1 MHPLVVKAFAP
12 AVVHFAPLSHVRI
25 AAMKVA
31 NPDRFARAQALA
43 RENVFDIFD
52 AWALLESQELRRST
66 DEARCDDDTPSNS

>member
-52 AWALLESQELRRST
+52 AWALLESQELARSA
-66 DEARCDDDTPSNS
+66 DEAGCEPDSSSDP